1 MLTNEIAYDI
11 LFLIIAGKLWFCRIK
26 RLLVAVGGVEC
37 EGQIAGF
44 ICKGSSFSKLHGWG
58 HRYTY
63 TVMIGIDGKNIL
75 CETADDLFLSGD
87 QKPHEPGGEVDVIYN
102 RKRDKCLMSSF
113 LREGVCTAVLL
124 AVSVLPAAALV
135 HDIMLVMR

>member
-11 LFLIIAGKLWFCRIK
+11 LFLIISGILWFCRIK

-44 ICKGSSFSKLHGWG
+44 VCKGSSFSKLHGWG

-75 CETADDLFLSGD
+75 CESADDFFLSGD
-87 QKPHEPGGEVDVIYN
+87 SKPPAEGGEVDVIYN

-113 LREGVCTAVLL
+113 FKEAACTAVLL
-124 AVSVLPAAALV
+124 AVSGVLAAALV